1 MGKFGF
7 FLTSHASSVDV
18 KWVLIFSKILRSQAE
33 TDIRDIRGIQWI
45 LHYYYSG
52 VCSWSWY
59 YPYHYGPFISDVR
72 NFANMKLKY
81 DLDQP
86 FLP

>member
-1 MGKFGF
+1 VGKFGF

-59 YPYHYGPFISDVR
+59 YPYQYGPFVSDVLI
-72 NFANMKLKY
+72 NS
-81 DLDQP
+81 
-86 FLP
+86 